1 TIIALSVVY
10 SQEKSKNNENAVI
23 PTSAGTTT
31 TTTTTTTSVPTTEPS
46 NEPWDNPI
54 TYNVTL
60 WPRLQPDL
68 TGLYIF
74 TGMSSVVFRCV
85 EKTNLIL
92 IHSNKL
98 NMTKEPTLTA
108 LGSKPAPAIASIV
121 MHTKTQY
128 MAIHLKEELTAGE
141 SYELYTEFIGE
152 LADDLGGF
160 YRSEYYENGVKKVVA
175 TTQMQATDARKAFPC
190 FDEPA
195 MKAVFHIT
203 LYHDPATVALS
214 NGVVI

>member
-1 TIIALSVVY
+1 MGKGFYISKTMGIVGIVLAAGALATITALPVVY
-10 SQEKSKNNENAVI
+10 SQGKSKNYEVKSRGAL
-23 PTSAGTTT
+23 
-31 TTTTTTTSVPTTEPS
+31 TSVLTTEPS
-46 NEPWDNPI
+46 NEPWDQWRLPQTLSPK

-60 WPRLQPDL
+60 WPRLQPDP

-98 NMTKEPTLTA
+98 NMTIQPTLTA
-108 LGSKPAPAIASIV
+108 HGSKPAPNIESIV

-128 MAIHLKEELTAGE
+128 MAIHLKEELTEGE

-160 YRSEYYENGVKKVVA
+160 YRSEYYENGVKK
-175 TTQMQATDARKAFPC
+175 
-190 FDEPA
+190 
-195 MKAVFHIT
+195 
-203 LYHDPATVALS
+203 
-214 NGVVI
+214 